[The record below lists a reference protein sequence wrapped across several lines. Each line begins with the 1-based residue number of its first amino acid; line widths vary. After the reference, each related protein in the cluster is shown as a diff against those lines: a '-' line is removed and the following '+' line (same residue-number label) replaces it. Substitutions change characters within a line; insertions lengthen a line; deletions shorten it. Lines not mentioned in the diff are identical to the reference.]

1 MGKSLVCYLKQPL
14 FLDEHAFLQA
24 PEIEMRLA
32 TGHED
37 AAVCRMEVYTEHWLI
52 GGLNG
57 RTRKEEKQTIVTPL
71 NPTSELYVFMCIF
84 NTP

>member
-1 MGKSLVCYLKQPL
+1 MSYLKQPL
-14 FLDEHAFLQA
+14 FLDEHAFLQT

-37 AAVCRMEVYTEHWLI
+37 AAVCRVKVYTEHRLI

-57 RTRKEEKQTIVTPL
+57 HTRKEEKQTIATPL
-71 NPTSELYVFMCIF
+71 KRVSELDVFMCIF